1 VKIERKIDKEIERV
15 YIKVLIIVDKIIIN
29 CTGVA

>member
-1 VKIERKIDKEIERV
+1 MKSDIEIEKV
-15 YIKVLIIVDKIIIN
+15 HIKVLIIVNKIIIN